1 MRGGGMFFRRPPYA
15 VCIQDSQLLRED
27 PAHGV
32 SHKQELKN
40 NELNIHA
47 LTGEPVNNKQYLLHN

>member
-1 MRGGGMFFRRPPYA
+1 MFFRRPPYA